1 MPDFPLQFDSDLDIT
16 FGGRHQ
22 ARLTSPSP
30 DRLRLAFAE
39 RSAFRAFLK
48 QFDAKPGELN
58 RMQESLAELV
68 DKTGVGIELY
78 VNDREVV
85 NYTAGQDPESRK
97 LFLAVQYLRSFL
109 D

>member
-1 MPDFPLQFDSDLDIT
+1 MADFPLQFDSDLDIT
-16 FGGRHQ
+16 FGDGHR
-22 ARLTSPSP
+22 ARLTSPAP
-30 DRLRLAFAE
+30 DRLRLSFAE
-39 RSAFRAFLK
+39 RAAFRAFLQ

-58 RMQESLAELV
+58 RMQQQLAELV

-78 VNDREVV
+78 VNDRAVV